1 MDETWL
7 NEGITRAKVW
17 QDKKIVSP
25 KDAFLKGLSVGL
37 RNPTGKGKRLIVVH
51 IGNENGFVDNASWVF
66 ESHFTKEYHEEMTGE
81 SFHEWFGK
89 ILP

>member
-1 MDETWL
+1 MRL
-7 NEGITRAKVW
+7 GSEGITRAKVW

-51 IGNENGFVDNASWVF
+51 IGNENGFENNASLGF
-66 ESHFTKEYHEEMTGE
+66 ESQTKEYPEEMTGE
-81 SFHEWFGK
+81 AFEWFGK
-89 ILP
+89 ILN